1 MNIAICDDDSEFRSG
16 LKESLSLLLDKTDG
30 VEYNI
35 DEYES
40 GESFIEGCDV
50 SNYDCVFLDL
60 YMAEGAMTGFDT
72 ASKLTRKNKDTK
84 IIFLTSNAAL
94 VYDSFEY
101 QPFYF
106 IRKDNYVDVLPR
118 AIKKLKMLLD
128 QNGIFLLGT
137 RSDNER
143 ISIGSICYITSDKHD
158 ISIQTTKYCYD
169 MRKTMSEAESE
180 LEPYGFV
187 RIHKRY
193 LVNLRYV
200 KKVSTRDD
208 TVVMYNDVVLD
219 MSRRNKNDVLEKYKQ
234 YQRSVKNI

>member
-16 LKESLSLLLDKTDG
+16 LKESLSSLLDKTDG

-72 ASKLTRKNKDTK
+72 ASKLARKNKDTK

-118 AIKKLKMLLD
+118 AIKKLKILLD
-128 QNGIFLLGT
+128 QNGVFLLGQ
-137 RSDNER
+137 RSGNER
-143 ISIGSICYITSDKHD
+143 ISVGMICYITSDKHD

-169 MRKTMSEAESE
+169 MRKTMSEVEKE

-187 RIHKRY
+187 RIHKKY

>member
-1 MNIAICDDDSEFRSG
+1 MNIAICDDDSKFREE
-16 LKESLSLLLDKTDG
+16 LKESLSQLLDKTEG

-40 GESFIEGCDV
+40 GESFIAGCDV

-72 ASKLTRKNKDTK
+72 ASKLAHKSKDTK
-84 IIFLTSNAAL
+84 IIFLTSNVAL

-106 IRKDNYVDVLPR
+106 LRKDNYVDVLPR
-118 AIKKLKMLLD
+118 VIKKLKMLLD
-128 QNGIFLLGT
+128 QNGVFLLGT
-137 RSDNER
+137 RGDNER
-143 ISIGSICYITSDKHD
+143 ISVGSICYITSDKHD

-169 MRKTMSEAESE
+169 MRKTMSEAEKE

-187 RIHKRY
+187 RIHKKY

-200 KKVSTRDD
+200 KKVNTRDD
-208 TVVMYNDVVLD
+208 TVIMYNDVALD
-219 MSRRNKNDVLEKYKQ
+219 MSRRSKADVLEKYRQ

>member
-1 MNIAICDDDSEFRSG
+1 MNIAICDDDSEFRG
-16 LKESLSLLLDKTDG
+16 EFKESLSSLLDKTEG

-72 ASKLTRKNKDTK
+72 ASKLARKNKDTK

-118 AIKKLKMLLD
+118 AIKKLKILLD
-128 QNGIFLLGT
+128 QNGVFLLGQ
-137 RSDNER
+137 RSGNEL
-143 ISIGSICYITSDKHD
+143 ISVGTICYITSDKHE

-169 MRKTMSEAESE
+169 MRKTMSEVEKE

-208 TVVMYNDVVLD
+208 TVVMYDDVVLD
-219 MSRRNKNDVLEKYKQ
+219 MSRRNKEMVMTRFRE
-234 YQRSVKNI
+234 YQRSMNNI

>member
-1 MNIAICDDDSEFRSG
+1 MNIAICDDDSKFREE
-16 LKESLSLLLDKTDG
+16 LKESLSQLLDKTEG

-40 GESFIEGCDV
+40 GESFIAGCDV

-72 ASKLTRKNKDTK
+72 ASKLAHKSKDTK
-84 IIFLTSNAAL
+84 IIFLTSNVAL

-106 IRKDNYVDVLPR
+106 LRKDNYVDVLPR
-118 AIKKLKMLLD
+118 VIKKLKMLLD
-128 QNGIFLLGT
+128 QNGVFLLGT
-137 RSDNER
+137 RGDNER
-143 ISIGSICYITSDKHD
+143 ISVGSICYITSDMHD

-169 MRKTMSEAESE
+169 MRKTMSEAEKE

-187 RIHKRY
+187 RIHKKY

-200 KKVSTRDD
+200 KKVNTRDD
-208 TVVMYNDVVLD
+208 TVIMYNDVALD
-219 MSRRNKNDVLEKYKQ
+219 MSRRSKADVLEKYRQ

>member
-1 MNIAICDDDSEFRSG
+1 MNIAICDDDSEFRG
-16 LKESLSLLLDKTDG
+16 EFKESLSSLLDKTEG

-72 ASKLTRKNKDTK
+72 ASKLARKNKDTK

-118 AIKKLKMLLD
+118 AIKKLKILLD
-128 QNGIFLLGT
+128 QNGVFLLGQ
-137 RSDNER
+137 RSGNEL
-143 ISIGSICYITSDKHD
+143 ISVGTICYITSDKHE

-169 MRKTMSEAESE
+169 MRKTMSEVEKE

-208 TVVMYNDVVLD
+208 TVVMYDDVVLD

>member
-1 MNIAICDDDSEFRSG
+1 MNIAMCDDDSEFRG
-16 LKESLSLLLDKTDG
+16 EFKESLSSLLDKTEG

-35 DEYES
+35 DEYKS

-72 ASKLTRKNKDTK
+72 ASKLARKNKDTK

-118 AIKKLKMLLD
+118 VIKKLKMLLD

-137 RSDNER
+137 RSDKER
-143 ISIGSICYITSDKHD
+143 ISVGTICYITSDKHD
-158 ISIQTTKYCYD
+158 ISIQTTKYCHD
-169 MRKTMSEAESE
+169 MRKTMSEVEKE

-187 RIHKRY
+187 RIHKKY

-219 MSRRNKNDVLEKYKQ
+219 MSRRNKNDILEKYKQ